1 MHVVEPGS
9 DHVPAPCVVVRPAG
23 AEPASWERD
32 MSEALVSLTP
42 AELRDA
48 QLVLKRS
55 TCALLD
61 AALADVLEEA
71 RRIRE
76 LEPPLQVLIVAAAD
90 VRPRIEHTMLFM
102 PGLGDVWVVE
112 PAQIRPELLHRARA
126 VTAHRRAFHDTRSR
140 RRHDRAAVGARVTSR
155 THISDAYLA
164 ALLSVLPD
172 PVISIDPED
181 RILSW
186 NGAAER
192 VFGVSGDTPAPQSL
206 HDVFSAEDPAALAR
220 LLAAAAT
227 DAPARGEFAF
237 HAGGEAHVAEVSV
250 IPVEAAGYRV
260 RAVVVHEI
268 TQERRART
276 ALEAQAEE
284 LRAQRTQ
291 LADTHHELELANA
304 ELREAFDALAE
315 RTREAER
322 ARAEADSANRA
333 KSDFLAT
340 MSHEIR
346 TPINAIIGYTELL
359 EIGLA
364 GPLEEKQRGF
374 LERVRF
380 SSRHLLTLIED
391 ILDLARI
398 EAGRTQLS
406 SARVSAA
413 AVVGAA
419 IALVGPQAH
428 ARKIRLRHATLEDR
442 LTTFDGDEDR
452 VRQILVNLLSNAI
465 KFTEPGGRVTVN
477 HGVSAAAPPM
487 VSGRAGPWT
496 FIQISDTGVG
506 IAPVDLERVFLPF
519 EQADQGY
526 TRRKGGTGLGLA
538 ISRQLARLMGGEL
551 TADSELGRGST
562 FILWLPHQPTYD
574 DASQLSERAATR

>member
-9 DHVPAPCVVVRPAG
+9 DHVSAPCVVVRPAG
-23 AEPASWERD
+23 AEPAPWERG
-32 MSEALVSLTP
+32 MGEALVSLTP

-55 TCALLD
+55 NCALLD
-61 AALADVLEEA
+61 ATLADVLEEA

-90 VRPRIEHTMLFM
+90 VRPRIEHTMLFT

-112 PAQIRPELLHRARA
+112 PAQVRPELLHRARA
-126 VTAHRRAFHDTRSR
+126 VTAHRRAYHDTRSR
-140 RRHDRAAVGARVTSR
+140 RRAAVGARVTSR

-172 PVISIDPED
+172 AVISIDPED

-206 HDVFSAEDPAALAR
+206 HDVFVAEEPAALAR

-268 TQERRART
+268 TQERRGRT

-315 RTREAER
+315 RTGEAER

-333 KSDFLAT
+333 KTDFLAT

-374 LERVRF
+374 LARVRF

-428 ARKIRLRHATLEDR
+428 ARRIRLRHATLEDR

-477 HGVSAAAPPM
+477 HGVTATAPPI
-487 VSGRAGPWT
+487 VTGRGGPWT
-496 FIQISDTGVG
+496 FIQITDTGVG
-506 IAPVDLERVFLPF
+506 IAPADLERVFLPF

-562 FILWLPHQPTYD
+562 FMLWLPHQPTYD
-574 DASQLSERAATR
+574 DAAQLSEGAATR